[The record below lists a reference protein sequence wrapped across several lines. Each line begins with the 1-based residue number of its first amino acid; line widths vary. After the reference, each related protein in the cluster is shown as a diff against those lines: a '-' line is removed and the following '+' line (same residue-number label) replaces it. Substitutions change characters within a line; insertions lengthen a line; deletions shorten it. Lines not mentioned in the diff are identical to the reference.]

1 MESTIRRIRSRA
13 KASAMIY
20 TMVEMVRAN
29 GVNVYQYLAYLLEEC
44 PISQIFDEELEKLA
58 PWDPK
63 VKRINEERSKDL
75 QTE

>member
-1 MESTIRRIRSRA
+1 
-13 KASAMIY
+13 MIY

-44 PISQIFDEELEKLA
+44 PISQIFDEKLEKLA

-63 VKRINEERSKDL
+63 VKRITEERSKDL